1 MRLCYIL
8 NIGVCPVLTLGNG
21 LENYSQPLIER
32 ARGYL
37 ANTRAYFSCNA
48 GYVLSGTRSIT
59 CNSDGQA
66 WNLIPPIC
74 TKGIKSIQCISLMFY
89 KETWVKYIFVINYIF
104 IFVEHTSLRWTLAM
118 YTQGFKIK
126 FLLTFRSI
134 FTSGYNFISNTLS
147 QKNEVLPTDNI
158 LFN

>member
-21 LENYSQPLIER
+21 SVNYSQPLIER

-48 GYVLSGTRSIT
+48 GYVLSGSSSIT
-59 CNSDGQA
+59 CNSDG
-66 WNLIPPIC
+66 LIPPIC

-89 KETWVKYIFVINYIF
+89 KETWVKYIFVIDYIF
-104 IFVEHTSLRWTLAM
+104 I
-118 YTQGFKIK
+118 
-126 FLLTFRSI
+126 
-134 FTSGYNFISNTLS
+134 
-147 QKNEVLPTDNI
+147 
-158 LFN
+158 